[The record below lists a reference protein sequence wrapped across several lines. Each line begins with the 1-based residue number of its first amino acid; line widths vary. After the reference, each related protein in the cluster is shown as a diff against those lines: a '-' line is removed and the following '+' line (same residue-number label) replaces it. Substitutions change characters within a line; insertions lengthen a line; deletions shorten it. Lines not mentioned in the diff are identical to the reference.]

1 MRNEMNSSLHF
12 TLGILAMKNEMNSSL
27 HFTLGILAMKNEMI
41 SGLHFYFV
49 FWRWKR
55 GIILVCI
62 SFYLWGD
69 FSLDEDCVLL

>member
-27 HFTLGILAMKNEMI
+27 YFTLGILAMKTEMI
-41 SGLHFYFV
+41 SSLHFYFV

-55 GIILVCI
+55 GIIFVCI
-62 SFYLWGD
+62 LFYLWGD
-69 FSLDEDCVLL
+69 FSLDEDYVFL